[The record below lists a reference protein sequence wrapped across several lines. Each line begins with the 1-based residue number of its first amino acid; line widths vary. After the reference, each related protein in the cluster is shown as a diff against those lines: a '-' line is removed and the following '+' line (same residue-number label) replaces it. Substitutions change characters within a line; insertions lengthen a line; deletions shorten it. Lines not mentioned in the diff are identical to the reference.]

1 MYQLFIK
8 KDHTLSHLHT
18 GLSSLLYLSGM
29 SFLLGLIGFFVE
41 LYFGVYFMEEHIEQ
55 ADRFFYAMMQG
66 GIFLMLIS
74 TITAVSGAVLWFIL
88 TIKILKIELHE
99 KQQLLEITN

>member
-1 MYQLFIK
+1 MFIK

-18 GLSSLLYLSGM
+18 GLSSLLFLSGM
-29 SFLLGLIGFFVE
+29 SLLLGLIGFFVE
-41 LYFGVYFMEEHIEQ
+41 LYFGVYFMTEYIEQ

-66 GIFLMLIS
+66 GIFLILIS
-74 TITAVSGAVLWFIL
+74 TIAAVSGAVLWFIL